1 MKYRT
6 TELLAETDVESAGTK
21 TIDINLSDV
30 ISRIQVK
37 FATRNPAGALTI
49 TETEVANLPKVEL
62 VDGSDVLYSLTGMEG
77 QAMDFFDTL
86 KPNQSN
92 GSFVSSWDLVCM
104 VNLNFGRYLLDPDLA
119 FDPKRFHNPQL
130 KIQHSEAAAV
140 TSTVVNKLTV
150 LADVFDEKAVSP
162 MGFLMN
168 KELKSYS
175 GVASAWEETDLPT
188 DFPHR
193 KLMIQARQANL
204 WLGAILNHIKL
215 TEDNDKKIPLDMDIK
230 HLERW
235 LESIWPPYWQHMVAD
250 LDQTT
255 GDTLYTIPTQTLVV
269 PGTYAVSGVLDAVP
283 FGYTQVYKSTAEAVN
298 VGFESFSVSGYLP
311 HGCLCIPF
319 GLQDDPDDWYDA
331 GGKSLILKIQA
342 GTLQSGSINIVNQQL
357 RKY

>member
-1 MKYRT
+1 MNYRT
-6 TELLAETDVESAGTK
+6 TELLAETDVGTAGTK
-21 TIDINLSDV
+21 TLDVTLSDV

-49 TETEVANLPKVEL
+49 TETEVANLPKIDL
-62 VDGSDVLYSLTGMEG
+62 VDGSDVLFSLSGMLA

-92 GSFVSSWDLVCM
+92 GSFVSSWDLVCT
-104 VNLNFGRYLLDPDLA
+104 VNMNFGRYLWDPELA
-119 FDPKRFHNPQL
+119 LDPKRFNNPQL

-140 TSTVVNKLTV
+140 TSTVDNKLTV

-162 MGFLMN
+162 LGFLMN
-168 KELKSYS
+168 KELKAYT
-175 GVASAWEETDLPT
+175 GVASAWEETALPV

-193 KLMIQARQANL
+193 KLIIQARQADL
-204 WLGAILNHIKL
+204 WLGAILAHIKL
-215 TEDNDKKIPLDMDIK
+215 TENNDKKIPLDMDIK

-255 GDTLYTIPTQTLVV
+255 GDVLCTIPTQGLTMDGNPVTSAIL
-269 PGTYAVSGVLDAVP
+269 AAIP
-283 FGYTQVYKSTAEAVN
+283 FGYTHTIKSNVSANIGAEA
-298 VGFESFSVSGYLP
+298 FEIQGYLP

-319 GLQDDPDDWYDA
+319 GLQNDFSDWYDA
-331 GGKSLILKIQA
+331 LGKSLILKIKT
-342 GTLQSGSINIVNQQL
+342 GELQSGTIHIANQQL
-357 RKY
+357 RRY

>member
-1 MKYRT
+1 MNYRT
-6 TELLAETDVESAGTK
+6 TELIAETDVGTAGTK
-21 TIDINLSDV
+21 TLDITLSDV

-62 VDGSDVLYSLTGMEG
+62 VDGSDVLFSLSGMLA

-92 GSFVSSWDLVCM
+92 GSFVPSWDLVCM
-104 VNLNFGRYLLDPDLA
+104 VNMNFGRYLWDPELA
-119 FDPKRFHNPQL
+119 LDPKRFNNPQL

-140 TSTVVNKLTV
+140 TNTVDNKLTV

-162 MGFLMN
+162 LGFLMN
-168 KELKSYS
+168 KELKAYN
-175 GVASAWEETDLPT
+175 GVANAWEETDLPV

-193 KLMIQARQANL
+193 KLIIQARQADL
-204 WLGAILNHIKL
+204 WLGAILAHIKL
-215 TEDNDKKIPLDMDIK
+215 TENNDKKIPLDMDIK

-255 GDTLYTIPTQTLVV
+255 GDVLYTIPTQGLTMDGNPVTSAILNAI
-269 PGTYAVSGVLDAVP
+269 PFSYHNTIKSNVSADI
-283 FGYTQVYKSTAEAVN
+283 GYEA
-298 VGFESFSVSGYLP
+298 FEVQGYLP

-319 GLQDDPDDWYDA
+319 GLQNDYSDWYNA
-331 GGKSLILKIQA
+331 SGKSLILKIKA
-342 GTLQSGSINIVNQQL
+342 GELQSGTIHIANQQL
-357 RKY
+357 RRY